1 MTEERT
7 EASYGESP
15 DEGFSLAEVH
25 DALVYVSSL
34 LARHGIWHSLTF
46 GTLLGAARDGDVIP
60 WDHDFDLF
68 ARPSDRHRIVDL
80 TEVAAA
86 DGYSF
91 KYVIFPTSV
100 LAVAP
105 AGLEHMNPAALV
117 VCKDDRPI
125 GDIYTPW
132 LFSDG
137 QLRMFDLN
145 NACYWYPRSTFPAW
159 FVEECVVVSLRGR
172 SYLAPREYERL
183 LTHFYGD
190 DWRTPYRCE
199 DRGGAPKEGSTWMG
213 DRARPD
219 LAALT
224 AWCRERGWDQAEYAE
239 LPPWPRVIH
248 GAGPPAYT
256 GAQFGPE
263 WTTLEQLALDY

>member
-7 EASYGESP
+7 AASEGESHG
-15 DEGFSLAEVH
+15 EGFSLAEVH

-34 LARHGIWHSLTF
+34 LSRHGIWHVLTF
-46 GTLLGAARDGDVIP
+46 GTLLGAARDGDLIA

-68 ARPSDRHRIVDL
+68 ARPSDRQRIVAL
-80 TEVAAA
+80 NEVTEA
-86 DGYSF
+86 DGYTF
-91 KYVIFPTSV
+91 KYVIFPASE

-105 AGLEHMNPAALV
+105 AGLERMNPASLV
-117 VCKDDRPI
+117 VSKEGRPI

-137 QLRMFDLN
+137 QLRMFDLAT
-145 NACYWYPRSTFPAW
+145 ACYWFPRSTFPAW
-159 FVEECVVVSLRGR
+159 FVEECVVVSVRGR
-172 SYLAPREYERL
+172 QYLAPRAYERL
-183 LTHFYGD
+183 LGHFYGD

-199 DRGGAPKEGSTWMG
+199 DAGGAAKEGTTWMG
-213 DRARPD
+213 DRERPD
-219 LAALT
+219 LAALS

-239 LPPWPRVIH
+239 LPPWPRVIR
-248 GAGPPAYT
+248 GAGPPAYV
-256 GAQFGPE
+256 GADVGSE